1 MLGGGDNSLSI
12 FNLTSKSIPHRNII
26 IYLFSDRFFSTL
38 CSIIQNGKK
47 KGERGCQSIPTTSLR
62 YQRPLIIKILDLT
75 RPQDWSVLCEKSM
88 KNVWEKLGNQC
99 LRSLEVGL
107 LVLRP
112 RRVVSQWWDIMELW
126 LVRRWRGRGKIK
138 VCIKSER
145 FHEFF

>member
-1 MLGGGDNSLSI
+1 MDAWWDEGDSVLGRIHQVFGDMLRTFGLDNVVLGGGDNSLSI

-75 RPQDWSVLCEKSM
+75 RPQD
-88 KNVWEKLGNQC
+88 
-99 LRSLEVGL
+99 
-107 LVLRP
+107 
-112 RRVVSQWWDIMELW
+112 
-126 LVRRWRGRGKIK
+126 
-138 VCIKSER
+138 
-145 FHEFF
+145 